1 MSEYTVRQALV
12 KDISEFKKI
21 ELETSL
27 SFWSEADYNALVN
40 NHEAVILT
48 ALESNNIVGFVLARL
63 ITSMSEAEILN
74 FGVKPEYQ
82 RKGAG
87 QRLLRELLFA
97 LRSADFTT
105 LWLEVRESNQKAR
118 RFYLQNGFVKAGVRK
133 LYYQNPNEDALVLKL
148 DLEASLATSVKLL

>member
-1 MSEYTVRQALV
+1 MSEYTVRQA
-12 KDISEFKKI
+12 
-21 ELETSL
+21 
-27 SFWSEADYNALVN
+27 
-40 NHEAVILT
+40 
-48 ALESNNIVGFVLARL
+48 
-63 ITSMSEAEILN
+63 
-74 FGVKPEYQ
+74 
-82 RKGAG
+82 
-87 QRLLRELLFA
+87 LFA